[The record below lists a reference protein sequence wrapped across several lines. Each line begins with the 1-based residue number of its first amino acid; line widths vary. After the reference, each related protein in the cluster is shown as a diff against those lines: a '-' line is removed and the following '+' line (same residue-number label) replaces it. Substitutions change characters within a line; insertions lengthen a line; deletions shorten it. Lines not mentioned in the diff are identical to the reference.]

1 MADATLNAT
10 LRTEFGKGAS
20 RRLRRDGRVPAVI
33 YGHGTDPVHLALPG
47 HQTALALRVSN
58 ALLEIVTDGDTQ
70 LALVKQVQRDAIRG
84 TVEHVDL
91 LIVRR
96 GEKVIVEV
104 PVTVVG
110 DAAPE
115 TVVMVDAQTVLVE
128 VEATDI
134 PDHIE
139 VSIEGLEAGSQILAK
154 DIKLPEGATI
164 QGDEEL
170 LVINITHQLSEEQLE
185 AELADTEA
193 GEEGESETE
202 AAAEDS
208 DEG

>member
-115 TVVMVDAQTVLVE
+115 TVVMVDAQTVSVE